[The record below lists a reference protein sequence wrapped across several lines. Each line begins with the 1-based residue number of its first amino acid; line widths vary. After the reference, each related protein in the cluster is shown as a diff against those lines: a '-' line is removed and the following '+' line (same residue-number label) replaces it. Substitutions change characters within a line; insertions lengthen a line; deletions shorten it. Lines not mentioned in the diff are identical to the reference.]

1 MVNVQMDEDEL
12 LRILVDRVSFW
23 TENEIV
29 QNLYRE
35 MYANYLDNG
44 CIDFSYGISYVVD
57 NDYINYCTT
66 VESDDKDYETILEA
80 YNNGDYDISGLDLVE
95 TGANRIE
102 AYDEYNKI
110 FLVRY

>member
-23 TENEIV
+23 TDNEIV
-29 QNLYRE
+29 QDLYRE
-35 MYANYLDNG
+35 MYANYLDNQ

-66 VESDDKDYETILEA
+66 VEPDNKDYEIILEA
-80 YNNGDYDISGLDLVE
+80 YNNGDYDISELDLVE
-95 TGANRIE
+95 TSANRIE

>member
-12 LRILVDRVSFW
+12 LRLLVDRVSFW
-23 TENEIV
+23 TDNEIV
-29 QNLYRE
+29 QDLYRE
-35 MYANYLDNG
+35 MYANYLDNE

-66 VESDDKDYETILEA
+66 VESDSKDYETILEA

-95 TGANRIE
+95 TSANRIE

-110 FLVRY
+110 FLVRC

>member
-12 LRILVDRVSFW
+12 LGILVDRVSFW
-23 TENEIV
+23 TDNEII
-29 QNLYRE
+29 QDLYRE
-35 MYANYLDNG
+35 MYANYLDNE

-66 VESDDKDYETILEA
+66 VESDNKDYETILEA

-95 TGANRIE
+95 TSANCIE
-102 AYDEYNKI
+102 AYDEYNEI
-110 FLVRY
+110 FLVRC